1 MIRESVVVNYGWLAH
16 SVSRFASNT
25 NVIVDTSSIPPF
37 SNVKCYN
44 KNLVSIHQLNKQTL
58 HHQSITQMVIR

>member
-1 MIRESVVVNYGWLAH
+1 MIRESVVANYGWLAH

-25 NVIVDTSSIPPF
+25 NVIVDTSSNPPF

-44 KNLVSIHQLNKQTL
+44 KNVVSIHQVNK
-58 HHQSITQMVIR
+58 